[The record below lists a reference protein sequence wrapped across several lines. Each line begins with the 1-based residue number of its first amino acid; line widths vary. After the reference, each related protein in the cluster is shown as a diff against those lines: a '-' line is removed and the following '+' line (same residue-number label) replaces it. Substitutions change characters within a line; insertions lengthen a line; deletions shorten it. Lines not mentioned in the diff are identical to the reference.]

1 MGHLPDIHFI
11 DKQDAVVDPEA
22 AILGCS
28 PTRNDLGDKDGWVV
42 TDVWVVGATCDAE
55 AQT

>member
-1 MGHLPDIHFI
+1 MGHLPNIHFI
-11 DKQDAVVDPEA
+11 YKQDAVIDPEA

-28 PTRNDLGDKDGWVV
+28 PTRNDLGDKNGRVV
-42 TDVWVVGATCDAE
+42 TDVRVVSATCDAE